1 MNYKDNLSFCTC
13 LYCMY
18 HETDANILN
27 SLPYCLGLELYEC
40 SFNREV
46 GYLITLFFI
55 DYEISSIDNFFFSV
69 CRRYKMSCKPLCL
82 CDAKTL

>member
-55 DYEISSIDNFFFSV
+55 DYEISSIDNFFFFCVQKVQNVLQTSLPV
-69 CRRYKMSCKPLCL
+69 
-82 CDAKTL
+82 